1 MAFSSFYKNNNNNN
15 RYFYSAISTDL
26 PIVFNTVAKK
36 YIKIAS

>member
-1 MAFSSFYKNNNNNN
+1 MAFSSFYKKNNNDNH
-15 RYFYSAISTDL
+15 YFYSAISTDL